1 MKKSLKRKSLKRKR
15 KSVKKK
21 LRGGGLVEEQRKTEL
36 LGKYKEQII
45 NYIIKGTL
53 TEKRDTLLQSITNKV
68 GKTGEVY
75 DFIFDNIDKK
85 QVTNS
90 NVIIWNHGTKNN
102 LEQLTA
108 GKQGIHAYI
117 QKNGEKINL
126 LGLVLNTS
134 S

>member
-36 LGKYKEQII
+36 LGKYKRQII

-53 TEKRDTLLQSITNKV
+53 TEKNTKLLELITNKV

-90 NVIIWNHGTKNN
+90 NVIIWSHGTKNK
-102 LEQLTA
+102 LEPITA
-108 GKQGIHAYI
+108 GKRGIHAYI
-117 QKNGEKINL
+117 QKNGEIINL

>member
-36 LGKYKEQII
+36 LRKYKEQII

-53 TEKRDTLLQSITNKV
+53 TEKSDTLLQSITNKV

-75 DFIFDNIDKK
+75 DFIFDNIDKT

-90 NVIIWNHGTKNN
+90 NVIIWSHGTKNK
-102 LEQLTA
+102 LEPITA
-108 GKQGIHAYI
+108 GKRGIHAYI
-117 QKNGEKINL
+117 QKNGENINL
-126 LGLVLNTS
+126 LGLILNTS

>member
-36 LGKYKEQII
+36 LGKYKEKII
-45 NYIIKGTL
+45 YYINKETL
-53 TEKRDTLLQSITNKV
+53 IEKNTKLLQSITNKV

-90 NVIIWNHGTKNN
+90 NIIIWSHGTKNN
-102 LEQLTA
+102 LEPITA
-108 GKQGIHAYI
+108 GKRGIHVYI